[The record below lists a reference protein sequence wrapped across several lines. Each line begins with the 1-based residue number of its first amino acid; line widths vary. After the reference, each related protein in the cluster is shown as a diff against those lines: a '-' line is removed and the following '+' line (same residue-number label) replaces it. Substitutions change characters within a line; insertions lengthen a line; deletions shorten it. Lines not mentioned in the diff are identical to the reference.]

1 MKERPVIPTTKQN
14 INTDKKL
21 DLETDRLYVHRLGDK
36 PGNTELLFLKK
47 MHLERQLT
55 IVAQLSTYEAVQPDT
70 NTTELN
76 IWR

>member
-1 MKERPVIPTTKQN
+1 
-14 INTDKKL
+14 
-21 DLETDRLYVHRLGDK
+21 
-36 PGNTELLFLKK
+36 